1 MLGGEQEYGL
11 RAGTSNVAGIVGLGK
26 AVEIATRD
34 IVTNNKKIRQL
45 RDYFIAQIN
54 KNIDMCYLNGHPI
67 QRLSNNVN
75 ISFGMVDGES
85 LMMMLDLNGIMVST
99 GSACDSKQTQISH
112 VLKAIDLP
120 MNYAKGT
127 IRVSFGKYN
136 TVEEAEIIAK
146 LIISIIKN

>member
-1 MLGGEQEYGL
+1 M
-11 RAGTSNVAGIVGLGK
+11 RAGTENTAAIAAMAVALKNNCAYIEKNTKKLAEIEK
-26 AVEIATRD
+26 AFLSVLD
-34 IVTNNKKIRQL
+34 NSKMDYIR
-45 RDYFIAQIN
+45 
-54 KNIDMCYLNGHPI
+54 NGGENRVPG
-67 QRLSNNVN
+67 N
-75 ISFGMVDGES
+75 ISVSFNGFSGEM
-85 LMMMLDLNGIMVST
+85 LLHRLDLMGICVST

-146 LIISIIKN
+146 LIISIIKNK

>member
-1 MLGGEQEYGL
+1 MLL
-11 RAGTSNVAGIVGLGK
+11 HR
-26 AVEIATRD
+26 
-34 IVTNNKKIRQL
+34 
-45 RDYFIAQIN
+45 
-54 KNIDMCYLNGHPI
+54 
-67 QRLSNNVN
+67 
-75 ISFGMVDGES
+75 
-85 LMMMLDLNGIMVST
+85 LDLMGICVST

-146 LIISIIKN
+146 SIISITKNQ